1 MRIERTNPVAG
12 YRLWLAKL
20 PSRLML
26 AATKTRRSIRFPE
39 LVRAWVSS
47 IMSGLVLIWSG
58 WPQRL
63 QVALAVIPKKLP
75 CIPHHG
81 RKMLTRQSAPAV
93 RLNRLTP
100 RDVRVVRAV
109 KSLRL
114 GSQKR
119 VLHGTGLLD
128 YWHRPDRVAEGTS
141 RYCPFAL
148 QVSFY
153 LTWKVSFLGLVARD

>member
-1 MRIERTNPVAG
+1 
-12 YRLWLAKL
+12 
-20 PSRLML
+20 ML
-26 AATKTRRSIRFPE
+26 AATKTRRRIRFPE
-39 LVRAWVSS
+39 LVRASVSC
-47 IMSGLVLIWSG
+47 IMSGLVLVWLG

-100 RDVRVVRAV
+100 RDVTVVRAV

-114 GSQKR
+114 GSQKGSR
-119 VLHGTGLLD
+119 MELAYWIIGIVRIRLRKGLTVLSFRPSGFILLILED
-128 YWHRPDRVAEGTS
+128 
-141 RYCPFAL
+141 PFL
-148 QVSFY
+148 D
-153 LTWKVSFLGLVARD
+153 LVARD